1 MSCVRFMA
9 SNNVDNQCNRLPV
22 LDLGNLEKQKMRSN
36 FAANKFITQPCEN
49 WFQYYFC

>member
-9 SNNVDNQCNRLPV
+9 SNNVDNQRDRHAV
-22 LDLGNLEKQKMRSN
+22 LGQNNLEKKKMHSN